1 MLGEEV
7 DVGKNLGMF
16 PLGFRT
22 CQADGQQ
29 LDMQILAVCVV

>member
-1 MLGEEV
+1 MLCGDV

-16 PLGFRT
+16 HLTFRT

-29 LDMQILAVCVV
+29 LDMQFLAVCVV